1 MTRISSVAL
10 ALFLCLVNSP
20 LNMASSPL
28 QLIDANGSLTR
39 ASVSQSSL
47 GNGIVAV
54 LSSPG
59 TKSFFADSDD
69 GVTLSSSGGVSI
81 LSSPGATL
89 SGTTS
94 LTKGNGAAAASTVAG
109 SIIITGI
116 TESDLE
122 YGLDDTRHGH
132 TLTGIFRA
140 KIQSSSAT
148 KTKLILAV
156 PSDDVDQD
164 KIMQDVKTV
173 FKTANAEIGG
183 DASFDDLYEV
193 VVEKVSSAA
202 DAEKVMKIASEAASQ
217 VTVQANIQST
227 IADVYT
233 HLSSASE
240 ASPSATA
247 AVLACDDSFAKQ
259 HKAARAKISAW
270 KARTS
275 RGLYLDNFGT
285 AASQLLKR
293 TMELFDRD
301 TISAAGIPGHVASYR
316 MEVREKLQGRI
327 ESSIR
332 ELFDVQVENLE
343 KSTLKKFNA
352 LLLRKHGKDK
362 EGTESFYN
370 ENAAAVRSAAFSFET
385 AMDDLEVPSL
395 SLTKTKASKEI
406 ANKLNTALLT
416 FSDSPMARLKD
427 MKKVSRTVSKQKKPS
442 ERSVDIALD
451 FVAMIRPD
459 GFGNFQGF
467 GGYQFGGNQII
478 VGVHNDADAPDV
490 ISQFGGKRPPF
501 LRVQPKL
508 KVDVEL

>member
-1 MTRISSVAL
+1 MARISSVAL

-20 LNMASSPL
+20 LNLASSPL
-28 QLIDANGSLTR
+28 QLIDASGSLTR
-39 ASVSQSSL
+39 ASVSQTSL

-59 TKSFFADSDD
+59 TKSFFAGSDD

-94 LTKGNGAAAASTVAG
+94 LTKGNGAAAASAVAG

-140 KIQSSSAT
+140 KIQSSST
-148 KTKLILAV
+148 SKTKLILAV
-156 PSDDVDQD
+156 PSDVDQD
-164 KIMQDVKTV
+164 KIIQDVKTV
-173 FKTANAEIGG
+173 FKTSNAEIGG

-193 VVEKVSSAA
+193 LVEKVSSAA
-202 DAEKVMKIASEAASQ
+202 DAEKVMQIASQAASQ
-217 VTVQANIQST
+217 VPVQANIQST

-233 HLSSASE
+233 HLSSTSE

-259 HKAARAKISAW
+259 HKAARAKIAAW

-275 RGLYLDNFGT
+275 RGLYVDNFGT
-285 AASQLLKR
+285 VASQLLKR

-327 ESSIR
+327 ESAIR
-332 ELFDVQVENLE
+332 ELFDVQVQNLE

-352 LLLRKHGKDK
+352 FLLRKHGKDK
-362 EGTESFYN
+362 EGTESFYD

-385 AMDDLEVPSL
+385 TMDDLEVPSL
-395 SLTKTKASKEI
+395 SLTKAKASKEI